1 MSSSLLPLLTASAG
15 VGRDFSKLVIFFFP
29 WLKPRHGYSPGGET
43 VGVDGVSA
51 GVSVDGGG
59 VSAGVDGVSVDG
71 VGGNSG
77 GGGSSRRFDLPL
89 ARSHS
94 HLLSS
99 PWW

>member
-15 VGRDFSKLVIFFFP
+15 VGRDFSKLYIFCFP

-51 GVSVDGGG
+51 GV
-59 VSAGVDGVSVDG
+59 DGVSVG
-71 VGGNSG
+71 VGGDSG
-77 GGGSSRRFDLPL
+77 GGRSRRFDLSL